1 MKRIACD
8 WPGGAVLAASFC
20 RGATGWPLAGGALRA
35 TAFCPALLA
44 LDKEAGDSATTPC
57 LQTPSP
63 RRTSCSH
70 GKATTRRS
78 TVSADERARRVDG
91 SGCSTRG
98 TAGTPSANEAVFDP
112 NRSHKRLPDPVAADS
127 VRGGRPVMPRI
138 ASPEVRPSCRLTG
151 QWAPWRRRPCARQ
164 WRACPLPRSR
174 RLSPAGVSRP
184 GWRCPARPCN
194 GCRLVPGVGPRRPP
208 PRR

>member
-63 RRTSCSH
+63 RQTSCSH

-127 VRGGRPVMPRI
+127 VRGGRPVMPANRESRS
-138 ASPEVRPSCRLTG
+138 ASFLPPHRTMGAVATTTVR
-151 QWAPWRRRPCARQ
+151 APMA
-164 WRACPLPRSR
+164 S
-174 RLSPAGVSRP
+174 LSPAAISPAVSGRGEPSGVAVSS
-184 GWRCPARPCN
+184 ATM
-194 GCRLVPGVGPRRPP
+194 
-208 PRR
+208 